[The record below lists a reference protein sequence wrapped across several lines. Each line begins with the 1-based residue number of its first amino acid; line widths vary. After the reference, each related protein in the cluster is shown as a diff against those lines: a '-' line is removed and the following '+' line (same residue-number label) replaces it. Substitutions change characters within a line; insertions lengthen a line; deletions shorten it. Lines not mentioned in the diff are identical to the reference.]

1 MTRVHSGEQPTT
13 ALNLNLVLVRPT
25 TFSTGNSTQQYILNL
40 NLVPVQLSHLL
51 NLNLAIKVPG
61 TAVLSSRTGTGTAGS
76 DVHSSMSNT
85 LNFLSNTLN

>member
-13 ALNLNLVLVRPT
+13 TLNLNLVLVRPT
-25 TFSTGNSTQQYILNL
+25 TFSTGNSTQQYIL

-85 LNFLSNTLN
+85 INFLSNTLN

>member
-25 TFSTGNSTQQYILNL
+25 KFSTGNSTQQYIL

-51 NLNLAIKVPG
+51 NLNLAIKVSGYRVQLYSPLEPVQVLPVVMY
-61 TAVLSSRTGTGTAGS
+61 TAVC
-76 DVHSSMSNT
+76 
-85 LNFLSNTLN
+85 LNLVPVQL